1 MRDITFPTAD
11 GCFNYRVCGVLLS
24 GGKILAMRD
33 EHSPYYYLPGGRV
46 HVGETAEAAIL
57 RELQEELQITPRI
70 VRPLWL
76 NQAFF
81 TEDATR
87 TNYHELC
94 LYFLIDGSGSGLP
107 AAGTFTRREGIHG
120 AVLTFEW
127 LELASLKDAYF
138 YPAFLKEAVF
148 HLPDCLTLRTEQE

>member
-1 MRDITFPTAD
+1 MDVSFVT
-11 GCFNYRVCGVLLS
+11 GKEKFNYRVCALLLHE
-24 GGKILAMRD
+24 GKILAMQD
-33 EHSPYYYLPGGRV
+33 ERSPYYYLPGGRV
-46 HVGETAEAAIL
+46 RMGETAEQAVAREL
-57 RELQEELQITPRI
+57 REELGVAVGIQ
-70 VRPLWL
+70 RPLWL